1 MSHLF
6 TGETRCI
13 RRRNQDGTVDSICS
27 RCGLM
32 IGRASYP
39 VALELLE
46 ERHVCQPLERRKKV
60 RIAHRIY
67 DPIKRK
73 QINGIRPKKTS
84 RPVPQVR
91 ALVLGANLG

>member
-39 VALELLE
+39 VALDLLE
-46 ERHVCQPLERRKKV
+46 ERHICQPLERRKKV

-73 QINGIRPKKTS
+73 QINRHP
-84 RPVPQVR
+84 
-91 ALVLGANLG
+91 A